1 MVMVIEANYADGSGT
16 VNALRMTP
24 AEWKELQRT
33 YQIGTM
39 IMPCC
44 PGAAVPKV
52 SANGYPFFAHASG
65 ACSSSEESQ
74 WHQAAKIVVRTAL
87 EDLGCSASIEAPG
100 KGAGGRWQAD
110 VWAERGEVRLAVE
123 IQRSYQG
130 LDQYRERQQRY
141 RDAGVRAL
149 WLLRSDRYS
158 TLLNSMMKERWRT
171 EFAPNWPE
179 GHGSAVADVPF
190 AWMELEPE
198 PRVGGASYFSATV
211 SQLLDAVLTDRY
223 VWIDGTW
230 CIDNLEA
237 MNAAMRVARERNQ
250 AAAAAAS
257 PAKGRRRRR

>member
-1 MVMVIEANYADGSGT
+1 MVIEATYADGTGT

-33 YQIGTM
+33 YRVGALV
-39 IMPCC
+39 MPCC

-52 SANGYPFFAHASG
+52 SPNGYPFFAHASG

-74 WHQAAKIVVRTAL
+74 WHQAAKIIVRTAL
-87 EDLGCSASIEAPG
+87 EDLGCAASIEAPG

-149 WLLRSDRYS
+149 WLLRPDRYR
-158 TLLNSMMKERWRT
+158 TLHTSMFKERWRT
-171 EFAPNWPE
+171 DFGRKWPAE
-179 GHGSAVADVPF
+179 GQGSAVADIPF
-190 AWMELEPE
+190 AWMDLEPE
-198 PRVGGASYFSATV
+198 PRIGGASFFSATV

-230 CIDNLEA
+230 CIDNLDA
-237 MNAAMRVARERNQ
+237 MNAAMRESRERN
-250 AAAAAAS
+250 AAAAAAA
-257 PAKGRRRRR
+257 PTKAPHRRR